1 MGPAHRRQPERPA
14 FGVQAPERLGVEGPG
29 TGAEREQGRWVG
41 AVDAHD
47 GAQGVLRTW
56 GPSAQAL
63 AVVGPAPGLFI
74 DSGQGL
80 SYEFRTLAR
89 RAENAR

>member
-1 MGPAHRRQPERPA
+1 M
-14 FGVQAPERLGVEGPG
+14 VEEAGA
-29 TGAEREQGRWVG
+29 GAERERGRWVG
-41 AVDAHD
+41 AVDAND

-56 GPSAQAL
+56 GLSAQAL

-89 RAENAR
+89 KAENAR